1 MNKSEIQTII
11 KKGEYGAV
19 LAMKIWQRCLFYI
32 MKIIVC
38 AFMIQN

>member
-19 LAMKIWQRCLFYI
+19 LAMKI